1 MKPLSKFFLAVLF
14 LTVSAVGWAACLKD
28 LRIIKRGSVFRWREE
43 LETLT
48 YLVVRTT
55 ISHALKKHW
64 ERKLSISFLK
74 VGYPVRTNSTELSI
88 AGLTIIQLKEAV
100 ETNKQE
106 HNKVVSV

>member
-1 MKPLSKFFLAVLF
+1 MKPLSKFFLAVLL
-14 LTVSAVGWAACLKD
+14 LTVSAVGWAACPEGFKNNY
-28 LRIIKRGSVFRWREE
+28 KGSVFRWREE

-48 YLVVRTT
+48 YLVARTT

-74 VGYPVRTNSTELSI
+74 VDYPVRTNSTELSI
-88 AGLTIIQLKEAV
+88 VGLTIIQLKAAV